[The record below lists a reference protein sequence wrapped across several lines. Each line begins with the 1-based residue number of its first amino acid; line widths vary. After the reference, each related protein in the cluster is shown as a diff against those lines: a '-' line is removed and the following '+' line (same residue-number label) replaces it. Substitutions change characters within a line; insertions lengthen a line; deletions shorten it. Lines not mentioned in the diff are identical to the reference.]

1 VRVSILK
8 YKNLVM
14 KKNLLSIGSAL
25 LLFIFSA
32 SAQQPAAPAENKNPY
47 NPANNPTVAAINANY
62 VIAPVKS
69 EPLTNE
75 KIFPVIGK
83 YNVTAHAEET
93 AMPVTIML
101 DEQNRGIAWLDG
113 LQQGKIKLLLKRSP
127 AVYKIPAQ
135 KTDLGKDVAEGT
147 LIYDKESNQLN
158 ICIGKSFND
167 AEPGSVFAAVTE
179 EMPAADDTKAVA
191 KKAKVKVVK
200 VKAIMLSGSKVDET
214 TASAATTT
222 TEVKQ

>member
-1 VRVSILK
+1 
-8 YKNLVM
+8 M

-32 SAQQPAAPAENKNPY
+32 SAQQPAAPAENKDPY
-47 NPANNPTVAAINANY
+47 NPSNNPTVAAINANY
-62 VIAPVKS
+62 VLAPVKS

-75 KIFPVIGK
+75 KVFPVIGK
-83 YNVTAHAEET
+83 YNVSAPAQET
-93 AMPVTIML
+93 ATPVTIML

-135 KTDLGKDVAEGT
+135 KTDLGNDVAEGT

-167 AEPGSVFAAVTE
+167 AEPGSVFAAATE
-179 EMPAADDTKAVA
+179 EMPVADDTKAVA
-191 KKAKVKVVK
+191 KKAKVKVAK

-214 TASAATTT
+214 TASAT
-222 TEVKQ
+222 TEVKEQ

>member
-1 VRVSILK
+1 
-8 YKNLVM
+8 M

-32 SAQQPAAPAENKNPY
+32 SAQQTPAPAENKNPY
-47 NPANNPTVAAINANY
+47 NPSNNPTVAAINANY
-62 VIAPVKS
+62 VITPVKS

-83 YNVTAHAEET
+83 YNVSAPAQET
-93 AMPVTIML
+93 ATPVTIML

-113 LQQGKIKLLLKRSP
+113 LEQGKIKLLLKRSP

-167 AEPGSVFAAVTE
+167 AEPGSVFAAATE

-191 KKAKVKVVK
+191 KKTKVKVAK

-214 TASAATTT
+214 TASTT
-222 TEVKQ
+222 TEVKEQ

>member
-1 VRVSILK
+1 
-8 YKNLVM
+8 M

-32 SAQQPAAPAENKNPY
+32 SAQQPAAPAVNKDLY
-47 NPANNPTVAAINANY
+47 NPSNNPTVAAINANY

-113 LQQGKIKLLLKRSP
+113 LQQGKVKLLLKRSP

-147 LIYDKESNQLN
+147 LIYDKESNMLN

-167 AEPGSVFAAVTE
+167 AEPGSVFAAAE
-179 EMPAADDTKAVA
+179 EVPADDATAGT
-191 KKAKVKVVK
+191 KKAKVKK
-200 VKAIMLSGSKVDET
+200 VAKVRVLMLSGSKIDET
-214 TASAATTT
+214 TASATT

>member
-1 VRVSILK
+1 
-8 YKNLVM
+8 M

-32 SAQQPAAPAENKNPY
+32 SAQQPAAPAENKDPY
-47 NPANNPTVAAINANY
+47 NPSNNPTVAAINANY
-62 VIAPVKS
+62 VITPVKS

-83 YNVTAHAEET
+83 YNVSAPAQET
-93 AMPVTIML
+93 ATPVTIML

-113 LQQGKIKLLLKRSP
+113 LEQGKIKLLLKRSP

-147 LIYDKESNQLN
+147 LIYDKESNMLN

-167 AEPGSVFAAVTE
+167 AEPGSVFAAATE

-191 KKAKVKVVK
+191 KKAKVKVAK
-200 VKAIMLSGSKVDET
+200 VKAIILSGSKVDET
-214 TASAATTT
+214 TASNTP
-222 TEVKQ
+222 TEVKEQ